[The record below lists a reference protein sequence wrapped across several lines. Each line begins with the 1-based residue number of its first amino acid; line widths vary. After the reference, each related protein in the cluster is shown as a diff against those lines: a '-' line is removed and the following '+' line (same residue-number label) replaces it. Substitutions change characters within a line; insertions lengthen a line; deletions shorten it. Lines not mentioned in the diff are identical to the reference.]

1 MAIFDM
7 HASDWVLRMPKVFR
21 CSIDSW
27 TGGRTS
33 ARGQGKHG
41 HEQRVAG
48 VSGRSSRVPW
58 HRWMAKPCP
67 GPEPEKL
74 IWKQLSNLTMKI
86 NNSAINTK
94 RAFWIMQA
102 TFSHQRSEVFKL
114 SPPPLTSS
122 LPFTPLQLPAY
133 CSLLCCCPAVPL
145 LLLLLLLFPFSLSAF
160 IAVQLYIHC
169 EKTGAW
175 SKVTLERS
183 CSRPWQLSI
192 QYSSSKD
199 ETAAAAAATTTQ
211 L

>member
-48 VSGRSSRVPW
+48 VSGRSSRVLW

-114 SPPPLTSS
+114 SPPPHHLLTPFYPITTPCVLFPALL
-122 LPFTPLQLPAY
+122 LP
-133 CSLLCCCPAVPL
+133 CCPI
-145 LLLLLLLFPFSLSAF
+145 
-160 IAVQLYIHC
+160 IAVAPAAFSFLFVCFYCCAIVYTLW
-169 EKTGAW
+169 ENW
-175 SKVTLERS
+175 SVK
-183 CSRPWQLSI
+183 
-192 QYSSSKD
+192 
-199 ETAAAAAATTTQ
+199 
-211 L
+211 